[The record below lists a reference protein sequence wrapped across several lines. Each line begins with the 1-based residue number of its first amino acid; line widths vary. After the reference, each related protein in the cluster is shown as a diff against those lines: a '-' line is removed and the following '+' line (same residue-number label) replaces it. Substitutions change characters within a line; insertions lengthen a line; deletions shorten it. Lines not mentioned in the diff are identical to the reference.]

1 MTGVS
6 TVHSL
11 SDTRPAANDSGFISS
26 LEAGYPFPFPWL
38 GPTFVL
44 EPQGQIIWQEVSFRG
59 ANDGPGPV
67 GLGTTSGAT
76 GRLGLRG
83 KWTFVSASSVVWR
96 SYVQANLWRDWG
108 AEATTMFGT
117 DPVPL
122 SEQATQL
129 EFAGGITAK
138 FGPASASSSRRLSVR
153 DRRERPQPAPT
164 RPRHGRHRRA
174 VRMVREAGAGEG

>member
-11 SDTRPAANDSGFISS
+11 SDTPPAANDSGFISS

-38 GPTFVL
+38 GPAFVL
-44 EPQGQIIWQEVSFRG
+44 EPQGQIIWQEVSFGG
-59 ANDGPGPV
+59 ANDGLGPV
-67 GLGTTSGAT
+67 GLGTTSGAA

-83 KWTFVSASSVVWR
+83 KWTFVSASGVVWR
-96 SYVQANLWRDWG
+96 PYVQANLWRDWG

-122 SEQATQL
+122 SEQATRL

-138 FGPASASSSRRLSVR
+138 LGPRLSVFVQGTISS
-153 DRRERPQPAPT
+153 RPTRAAPT
-164 RPRHGRHRRA
+164 RFDATASWATSACGSD
-174 VRMVREAGAGEG
+174 GKGSWCG